1 MNNQSPIG
9 LFDSGVGGTSIWH
22 EVHRLLPHE
31 NTVYFAD
38 SHNAPYGDKT
48 QAEIIALSKQKVEFL
63 LEKNAK
69 IIVVACNTATTN
81 AMKVLRHDYDVPFIG
96 LEPAIKPAAAL
107 TKTGHIGVLATKRT
121 IISEQYQ
128 QAALAYQN
136 VTVHSQIGYDLVG
149 LIESGNINTQEMDA
163 LLQQYLSPMLAQN
176 IDQLVLGCTHYPY
189 LKENLQRLLPADI
202 AIIDSGVAVARQTK
216 HILEAHGLLNASG
229 KLGQNEFYTNGDLAV
244 LQSFVP
250 DETHVYQQ
258 EM

>member
-1 MNNQSPIG
+1 MNNKSPIG

-149 LIESGNINTQEMDA
+149 LIESGNINTPEMDA

-189 LKENLQRLLPADI
+189 LKENLQRLLPVDI

-216 HILEAHGLLNASG
+216 HILEAYGLLNASG

>member
-63 LEKNAK
+63 LEKKAK

-189 LKENLQRLLPADI
+189 LKANLQRLLPADI
-202 AIIDSGVAVARQTK
+202 TIIDSGVAVARQTK

>member
-189 LKENLQRLLPADI
+189 LKANLQRLLPADI
-202 AIIDSGVAVARQTK
+202 TIIDSGVAVARQTK

>member
-38 SHNAPYGDKT
+38 SHNAPYGDKN
-48 QAEIIALSKQKVEFL
+48 QAELIALSKQKVEFL
-63 LEKNAK
+63 LEKKAK

-189 LKENLQRLLPADI
+189 LKANLQRLLPADI
-202 AIIDSGVAVARQTK
+202 TIIDSGVAVARQTK

>member
-38 SHNAPYGDKT
+38 SYNAPYGDKT

-149 LIESGNINTQEMDA
+149 LIESGNINTPEMDA

-189 LKENLQRLLPADI
+189 LKENLQRLLPVDI

-216 HILEAHGLLNASG
+216 HILEAYGLLNASG

>member
-1 MNNQSPIG
+1 
-9 LFDSGVGGTSIWH
+9 
-22 EVHRLLPHE
+22 
-31 NTVYFAD
+31 
-38 SHNAPYGDKT
+38 
-48 QAEIIALSKQKVEFL
+48 
-63 LEKNAK
+63 
-69 IIVVACNTATTN
+69 
-81 AMKVLRHDYDVPFIG
+81 MKVLRHDYAVPFIG

-149 LIESGNINTQEMDA
+149 LIEAGNINTLEMDA
-163 LLQQYLSPMLAQN
+163 LLRQYLSPMLAQN

-189 LKENLQRLLPADI
+189 LKANLERLLPADI

-216 HILEAHGLLNASG
+216 HILEAHGLLNPSG

-258 EM
+258 PA

>member
-38 SHNAPYGDKT
+38 SYNAPYGDKT

-149 LIESGNINTQEMDA
+149 LIESGNINTPEMDA
-163 LLQQYLSPMLAQN
+163 LLRQYLNPMLAQAS
-176 IDQLVLGCTHYPY
+176 
-189 LKENLQRLLPADI
+189 RLRCVPH
-202 AIIDSGVAVARQTK
+202 R
-216 HILEAHGLLNASG
+216 
-229 KLGQNEFYTNGDLAV
+229 KLHHRV
-244 LQSFVP
+244 
-250 DETHVYQQ
+250 
-258 EM
+258 

>member
-38 SHNAPYGDKT
+38 SHNAPYGDKS
-48 QAEIIALSKQKVEFL
+48 QDEIIALSKQKVEFL

-81 AMKVLRHDYDVPFIG
+81 AMKVLRHDYAVPFIG

-189 LKENLQRLLPADI
+189 LKANLQRLLPADI
-202 AIIDSGVAVARQTK
+202 TIIDSGVAVARQTK

>member
-149 LIESGNINTQEMDA
+149 LIESGNINTPEMDA

>member
-38 SHNAPYGDKT
+38 SHNAPYGDKS
-48 QAEIIALSKQKVEFL
+48 QDEIIALSKQKVEFL

-81 AMKVLRHDYDVPFIG
+81 AMKVLRHDYAVPFIG

-149 LIESGNINTQEMDA
+149 LIESGNINTPEMDA

-189 LKENLQRLLPADI
+189 LKANLQRLLPADI
-202 AIIDSGVAVARQTK
+202 TIIDSGVAVARQTK

-229 KLGQNEFYTNGDLAV
+229 KIGQNEFYTNGDLAV

>member
-189 LKENLQRLLPADI
+189 LKANLQRLLPADI
-202 AIIDSGVAVARQTK
+202 NIIDSGVAVARQTK

>member
-149 LIESGNINTQEMDA
+149 LIESGNINTPEMDA

-189 LKENLQRLLPADI
+189 LKENLQRLLPVDI

-216 HILEAHGLLNASG
+216 HILEAYGLLNASG

>member
-38 SHNAPYGDKT
+38 SHNAPYGDKS
-48 QAEIIALSKQKVEFL
+48 QDEIIALSKQKVEFL

-81 AMKVLRHDYDVPFIG
+81 AMKVLRHDYAVPFIG

-128 QAALAYQN
+128 QATLAYQN

-149 LIESGNINTQEMDA
+149 LIESGNINTLEMDA
-163 LLQQYLSPMLAQN
+163 LLRQYLSPMLAQN

-189 LKENLQRLLPADI
+189 LKAMLERLLPADI

-216 HILEAHGLLNASG
+216 HILEAHGLLNPSG

-258 EM
+258 PA

>member
-149 LIESGNINTQEMDA
+149 LIESGNINTPEMDA

-250 DETHVYQQ
+250 DETYVYQQ

>member
-38 SHNAPYGDKT
+38 SYNAPYGDKT

-63 LEKNAK
+63 LEKKAK

-189 LKENLQRLLPADI
+189 LKANLQRLLPADI

-258 EM
+258 EL

>member
-1 MNNQSPIG
+1 MNNQHPIG

-38 SHNAPYGDKT
+38 SHNAPYGDKS
-48 QAEIIALSKQKVEFL
+48 QDEIIALSKQKVEFL

-69 IIVVACNTATTN
+69 VIVVACNTATTN
-81 AMKVLRHDYDVPFIG
+81 AMKVLRHDYAVPFVG

-128 QAALAYQN
+128 LAAESYQN
-136 VTVHSQIGYDLVG
+136 VTVHSQIGYDLVS
-149 LIESGNINTQEMDA
+149 LIEAGNINTPEMDA
-163 LLQQYLSPMLAQN
+163 LLCQYLNPMLAQD

-189 LKENLQRLLPADI
+189 LKENLQRLLPAHI

-216 HILEAHGLLNASG
+216 CILEAHGLLNDSG
-229 KLGQNEFYTNGDLAV
+229 KQGQNAFYTNGDLAV

-250 DETHVYQQ
+250 NESHVFHQNV
-258 EM
+258 

>member
-22 EVHRLLPHE
+22 EVHRLLPHD

-149 LIESGNINTQEMDA
+149 LIESGNINTPEMDA

-189 LKENLQRLLPADI
+189 LKANLQRLLPADI
-202 AIIDSGVAVARQTK
+202 TIIDSGVAVARQTK

>member
-63 LEKNAK
+63 LEKHAK

-189 LKENLQRLLPADI
+189 LKANLQRLLPADI
-202 AIIDSGVAVARQTK
+202 TIIDSGVAVARQTK